1 MKKKTTSNPLKTFN
15 DNKAKAYM
23 KAGGTMKTFKKS
35 LPKAQLGNDVNY
47 YDQNK
52 ENAKRLQMINAT
64 YPQQYTTD
72 NSGYMQFTPSVKP
85 EPSAFQNMRRN
96 ALTKRSNIL
105 NEKGTESLQAGNKE
119 KAFRQ
124 FDKSDRLLEKRA
136 KLREKA
142 GYMKGG
148 VVKKKKK

>member
-23 KAGGTMKTFKKS
+23 KAGGTMKSFKKS
-35 LPKAQLGNDVNY
+35 LPKAQYGE
-47 YDQNK
+47 Q
-52 ENAKRLQMINAT
+52 
-64 YPQQYTTD
+64 
-72 NSGYMQFTPSVKP
+72 TP
-85 EPSAFQNMRRN
+85 FQKMRRN
-96 ALTKRSNIL
+96 ILTKRINNL
-105 NEKGTESLQAGNKE
+105 DNKGIESQVAGNKE